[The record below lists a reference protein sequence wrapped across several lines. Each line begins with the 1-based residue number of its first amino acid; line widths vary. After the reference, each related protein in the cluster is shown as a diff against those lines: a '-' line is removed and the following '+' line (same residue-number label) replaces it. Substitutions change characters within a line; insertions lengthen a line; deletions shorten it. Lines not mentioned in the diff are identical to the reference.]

1 VKVIGVNGFHRGG
14 ALVGVLAAC
23 LVLTAAAA
31 AQSPDPDA
39 APSPSPDPAP
49 TPAQTKPAAK
59 PAVKAPAPT
68 QATTPQTTPT
78 PANESSPDSGAPRR
92 TTHHPKRRKQAATK
106 HTAASRIPPL
116 PHIKPAQLLASP
128 SDGDDRARRL
138 AIGAIALLLL
148 ALASATL
155 VAFTARFERRR
166 MMR

>member
-1 VKVIGVNGFHRGG
+1 MGLNGFHRGG
-14 ALVGVLAAC
+14 ALVGVVASCLALAA
-23 LVLTAAAA
+23 TAA
-31 AQSPDPDA
+31 AQSPDPAA
-39 APSPSPDPAP
+39 APGPSPDPAP
-49 TPAQTKPAAK
+49 AQTKPAVK
-59 PAVKAPAPT
+59 PTVKAPTTTQPT
-68 QATTPQTTPT
+68 APQTTPT
-78 PANESSPDSGAPRR
+78 QTNESSPDSGAPRR
-92 TTHHPKRRKQAATK
+92 TTQLPKRHKRASAK

-116 PHIKPAQLLASP
+116 PQIRPAQLLASP

>member
-1 VKVIGVNGFHRGG
+1 MGLNGFHRGG
-14 ALVGVLAAC
+14 ALVGVVAAC
-23 LVLTAAAA
+23 LALAASAA

-39 APSPSPDPAP
+39 APGPSPDPAP
-49 TPAQTKPAAK
+49 AQTKPAVK
-59 PAVKAPAPT
+59 PAVKTPTTT

-78 PANESSPDSGAPRR
+78 QTNESSPDSGAPRR
-92 TTHHPKRRKQAATK
+92 TTHRPKRHKPAGTK
-106 HTAASRIPPL
+106 HTAASRL
-116 PHIKPAQLLASP
+116 PTLPQIRPAQLLASP

>member
-1 VKVIGVNGFHRGG
+1 MGLNGFHRGG
-14 ALVGVLAAC
+14 ALVGVVTACLALAA
-23 LVLTAAAA
+23 TAA

-39 APSPSPDPAP
+39 APGPSPDPAP
-49 TPAQTKPAAK
+49 AKTK
-59 PAVKAPAPT
+59 PAVKPAVTAPT
-68 QATTPQTTPT
+68 TTQPTAPQTTPT
-78 PANESSPDSGAPRR
+78 QTNESSPDSGAPRR
-92 TTHHPKRRKQAATK
+92 TTQRPKRHKRAATK

>member
-1 VKVIGVNGFHRGG
+1 MGETGFHRGG
-14 ALVGVLAAC
+14 ALVGVVAAC
-23 LVLTAAAA
+23 LALAAAAA

-39 APSPSPDPAP
+39 APGPSPDPAP
-49 TPAQTKPAAK
+49 AQTKPAVK
-59 PAVKAPAPT
+59 PAVKAPTTPQPT
-68 QATTPQTTPT
+68 APQTTPT
-78 PANESSPDSGAPRR
+78 PANESSPDSGAPQR

-138 AIGAIALLLL
+138 AIGAVALLLL